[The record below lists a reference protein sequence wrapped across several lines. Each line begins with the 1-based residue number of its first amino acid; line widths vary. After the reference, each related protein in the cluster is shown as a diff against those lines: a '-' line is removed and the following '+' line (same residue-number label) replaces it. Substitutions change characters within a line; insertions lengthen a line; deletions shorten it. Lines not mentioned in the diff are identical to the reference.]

1 MKENLCVESIKAREI
16 INGVG
21 IPTIEVDVVTVGKVV
36 GRASVPSGTSKGKY
50 EALELKDGE
59 KRYLGEGVL
68 KAVENVNTLIAKR
81 IRGMDV
87 TQQKEIDQALINLD
101 ETPNKSRLG
110 ANAILGVSLASA
122 RAASIAIGTSL
133 YKYLAMSDSYKM
145 PMPMATVIAG
155 GKYAGNKLDFEDYL
169 IFPII
174 PLTFREAT
182 QAILEVHYI
191 LGKKL
196 KERFGSVCMVG
207 TGYTPP
213 ISNTS
218 ECLDLICE
226 SCRDAGYENCFALG
240 LDVAANLFYDEES
253 QLYDVSG
260 KKLSRQELLKY
271 YEKLIANYPVR
282 LIEDPFSEDDFEGFK
297 QITDALKIQIVGD
310 DLFASNEKRLKRGF
324 EIGSANTLL
333 LKLNQVGTVTEA
345 FDVGKLALLN
355 GYGVIVSARSGETND
370 TFMVDFAVAIGTEHI
385 KLGVPC
391 RGERSAKYNRLLRI
405 EEEIEFSGLH

>member
-207 TGYTPP
+207 T
-213 ISNTS
+213 
-218 ECLDLICE
+218 
-226 SCRDAGYENCFALG
+226 
-240 LDVAANLFYDEES
+240 
-253 QLYDVSG
+253 
-260 KKLSRQELLKY
+260 
-271 YEKLIANYPVR
+271 
-282 LIEDPFSEDDFEGFK
+282 
-297 QITDALKIQIVGD
+297 
-310 DLFASNEKRLKRGF
+310 
-324 EIGSANTLL
+324 
-333 LKLNQVGTVTEA
+333 
-345 FDVGKLALLN
+345 
-355 GYGVIVSARSGETND
+355 
-370 TFMVDFAVAIGTEHI
+370 
-385 KLGVPC
+385 
-391 RGERSAKYNRLLRI
+391 
-405 EEEIEFSGLH
+405 